1 MFRIKIVIK
10 ELLSNCQY
18 DFPMT
23 LKLKKGHWHYILIQD
38 INKGVIDF
46 SHNFELDERG

>member
-10 ELLSNCQY
+10 ELITECHY

-23 LKLKKGHWHYILIQD
+23 LKLKKNHWHYILIQD
-38 INKGVIDF
+38 IDKGIIDF
-46 SHNFELDERG
+46 CHTFELDERG